1 MESSESSDKDGR
13 GMGGGDFSSMEESC
27 SSENLESSN
36 SSDGG
41 IGGRLRLLLLSCL
54 PLLFSPFAIGALGV
68 ERGRVR
74 KKTEDE

>member
-1 MESSESSDKDGR
+1 
-13 GMGGGDFSSMEESC
+13 MGGGDFSSMEESC

-36 SSDGG
+36 SSDDG

-54 PLLFSPFAIGALGV
+54 HLLFFPSAIGALGV